1 MNLVHRLRSAANREL
16 LVNAGSMIGTTV
28 VTSGLGFVYWWLA
41 ARQFPADVVGF
52 ASAAISA
59 MSLIG
64 TIGIVGLGTLL
75 IGELPRAPERRGPL
89 ITTALLVSGLLSGL
103 LGLLFA
109 LIAPVISAE
118 LQPLAGDV
126 SRVAL
131 FVLGVV
137 LTAVTLVLD
146 QALIGLLRASLQL
159 WRNAIF
165 AVIKLVALLPLSWWL
180 SDATGLGIYT
190 TWTIGNLLSL
200 VGLFGIVV
208 ALRLRVR
215 AHRPQWSLLRDL
227 PGAALG
233 HHALNLSLQL
243 PGFVLPIIVTGLL
256 SAALNA
262 SFYMAWLMLH
272 LVFAIP
278 YTLTTVL
285 YAVGVADRGA
295 FAQKMRLTLGLAT
308 TIGLVSNAV
317 LWLGADLIMGV
328 FGPSYAADAAW
339 TLRIMGLG
347 VFPLIVKDHYV
358 AVQRIHNRIPATAA
372 LVTLGSLLELGL
384 AALGTQFN
392 GLYGLSIG
400 FVIALYIEG
409 LYMARPV
416 YQAASAP
423 AEWQPAGEA
432 PLSTPSSI

>member
-1 MNLVHRLRSAANREL
+1 MNLLTRLRSAANREL

-41 ARQFPADVVGF
+41 ARQFPAEIVGF

-75 IGELPRAPERRGPL
+75 IGELPRDPARRGPL
-89 ITTALLVSGLLSGL
+89 ITTALLVAGLLSAL
-103 LGLLFA
+103 LGVVFA

-118 LQPLAGDV
+118 FQPLTGGA
-126 SRVAL
+126 SNVAL

-165 AVIKLVALLPLSWWL
+165 AVVKLVALLPLSWWL

-200 VGLFGIVV
+200 LGLAGIVV
-208 ALRLRVR
+208 ALRLRLRV
-215 AHRPQWSLLRDL
+215 HRPAWSLLRDL

-233 HHALNLSLQL
+233 HHALNLALQL
-243 PGFVLPIIVTGLL
+243 PGFALPIIVTGLL

-295 FAQKMRLTLGLAT
+295 FAQKMRLTLSLAT
-308 TIGLVSNAV
+308 TIGLVSNII

-384 AALGTQFN
+384 AALGTQFS

-409 LYMARPV
+409 LYMARSV

-423 AEWQPAGEA
+423 LEWQPTGES
-432 PLSTPSSI
+432 PLSTPSSV